1 MKEKVSPLMLIVAGV
16 VVLAGLGLLI
26 WKLTSG
32 APSGEAPGTIVKPA
46 NPNDPK
52 YRPDPRLG
60 LGGGGA

>member
-16 VVLAGLGLLI
+16 VALAVVAFI
-26 WKLTSG
+26 VWKTSK
-32 APSGEAPGTIVKPA
+32 ATPNEAPGIIVKPA

-52 YRPDPRLG
+52 YNPDPRLN